1 MKTFFLVLAALCST
15 FLHAAHEEE
24 HPVVILGGGVAAL
37 TSATYLARG
46 GIAPL
51 VISGPQMGGAITQSH
66 RVQNWPSELEI
77 SGWELAEKMRM
88 QAEQNGAVIC
98 TESVVS
104 VDLSKRPFLI
114 TTQGLLNGK
123 EKTRTIKAQS
133 VIIGLGASPNMLGVP
148 GESGAEG
155 YFSRGVYSCA
165 VCDGA
170 FYKDKVVAIVGGGDS
185 ALLEAQY
192 LSNLARKVYI
202 IVRKD
207 TFKTVEKERAKQ
219 VLSYPNV
226 EVIYETVVHEIRGD
240 GERVTDLLLHNM
252 KTDSHYS
259 LPVDALFLAI
269 GSKPNSTLFR
279 NQLEMDEAGYIR
291 LKKHQETSIQGVY
304 AVGDIADPEFKQAIS
319 AAGDG
324 AKAALQAQKFLTA
337 YRTEIAQKA
346 PVEPAGAAV
355 IEITSKEHLTREIQ
369 SGVGAIFIDFYAD
382 YCGPCRMF
390 GPTYESWAKEFNGRI
405 KFLKV
410 DAQKLPQLFDQYQVR
425 GIPTMVIL
433 DAQGN
438 VIRKVTGLQ
447 EIAGVHRKLDEVR
460 NLASIDPES
469 FKRI

>member
-1 MKTFFLVLAALCST
+1 MKNFFLALVTLCSSL
-15 FLHAAHEEE
+15 LHAAPEEE

-46 GIAPL
+46 GIVPL

-77 SGWELAEKMRM
+77 SGWDLAEKMRV

-98 TESVVS
+98 SESVVA
-104 VDLSKRPFLI
+104 VDLSSRPFLI
-114 TTQGLLNGK
+114 TTQGILDGK

-133 VIIGLGASPNMLGVP
+133 LIIGLGASPNMLGVP
-148 GESGAEG
+148 GESGSEG

-207 TFKTVEKERAKQ
+207 NFRAVEKERAKEI
-219 VLSYPNV
+219 LSRPNV
-226 EVIYETVVHEIRGD
+226 EVIYETIVQEIRGD
-240 GERVTDLLLHNM
+240 GDKVTELLVQNT
-252 KTDSHYS
+252 KTKS
-259 LPVDALFLAI
+259 LSTLSIDALFLAI
-269 GSKPNSTLFR
+269 GSKPNSELFR
-279 NQLEMDEAGYIR
+279 NQLELDEAGYIR
-291 LKKHQETSIQGVY
+291 LKNHQETSIEGVY
-304 AVGDIADPEFKQAIS
+304 AIGDIADPEFKQAIS

-337 YRTEIAQKA
+337 YRTEVAQKA
-346 PVEPAGAAV
+346 PPAPVGPAV
-355 IEITSKEHLTREIQ
+355 IEITSKEHFAREIQ
-369 SGVGAIFIDFYAD
+369 NGEGAIFVDFYAD

-410 DAQKLPQLFDQYQVR
+410 DAQKLPHLFDQYQVR

-433 DAQGN
+433 DAHGN

-447 EIAGVHRKLDEVR
+447 EIAGIHRKLDEVR
-460 NLASIDPES
+460 SQSSIDPQS